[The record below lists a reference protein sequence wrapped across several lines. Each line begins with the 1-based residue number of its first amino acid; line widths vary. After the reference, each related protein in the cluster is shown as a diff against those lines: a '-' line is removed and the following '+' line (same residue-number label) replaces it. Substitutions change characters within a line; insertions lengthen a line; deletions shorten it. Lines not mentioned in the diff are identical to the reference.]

1 MDFTALWENTLYFIA
16 ILNPA
21 SKLLFLSAYNPP
33 LRRRQIF
40 ELAWKSSAAALV
52 ILIALSIAGEFV
64 LSRVFKVE
72 IYSLRISGGL
82 MLFIIGWT
90 AVAEGRFSKNP
101 NLLPSGGGD
110 LTDLSLV
117 PLAAPLIAGPG
128 TIAAAITSTAEHGIV
143 ATSTA
148 LSAAVAVNFMLMLFT
163 GPINTFLVRTH
174 LQGPLIRL
182 TGLIVATVATQMIAT
197 GIREFIG

>member
-90 AVAEGRFSKNP
+90 AVAEGRFSKNR

-128 TIAAAITSTAEHGIV
+128 TIAAAITSTAEHGVV

-148 LSAAVAVNFMLMLFT
+148 LAAAVAVNFMLMLFT